1 MIEDKKVNSME
12 SKKNKFDLFD
22 YLKNHDAIVIAL
34 VTALVTITTTIL
46 NMAVYLYDK
55 AYLHYFHVDAVN
67 IKTHEGT
74 LYLIVASIIWVF
86 LIIFSTNNLSKQND
100 LYFTRLK
107 IKKYY
112 KLYLKKKTLNDQQK
126 EILIAARDKNV
137 VEDKP
142 KILRAALYFD
152 LAYAFLIFVAGLF
165 SIDYSVATWFWLL
178 IMIAFMSV
186 LIFVLLGLIFIVE
199 YIFLLFAIRKKTKQD
214 YKSDF
219 IEQEFSEP
227 NTEEDS
233 NLDEKNDRK
242 SYVKKLFSKLAFS
255 FLFLL
260 LIVSVGAYLF
270 GEYTAKNKRDFYCV
284 EHNDELYVVVY
295 DTGDTLIAQRVSD
308 DLDTIYVD
316 EQIRIS
322 AQDRKL
328 TKVKFDDLKIEDNY

>member
-100 LYFTRLK
+100 LYFRRLK
-107 IKKYY
+107 ITKYY
-112 KLYLKKKTLNDQQK
+112 KLYLKKKTLSDQQK
-126 EILIAARDKNV
+126 EILIAAQDKNV
-137 VEDKP
+137 VKDKP

-152 LAYAFLIFVAGLF
+152 LAYVFLSFVAFIFV
-165 SIDYSVATWFWLL
+165 IDYNHATLFWL
-178 IMIAFMSV
+178 IVMTTFMSV
-186 LIFVLLGLIFIVE
+186 PILIILILIFIVE
-199 YIFLLFAIRKKTKQD
+199 YTFSFLAIHKKIKQD

-219 IEQEFSEP
+219 IEQDFFEP
-227 NTEEDS
+227 NSEEDS
-233 NLDEKNDRK
+233 DGDEKNDRK
-242 SYVKKLFSKLAFS
+242 SYIKSLVSKLSFS
-255 FLFLL
+255 FLLL
-260 LIVSVGAYLF
+260 ILIVSVGAYLF
-270 GEYTAKNKRDFYCV
+270 GEYTAKNKRDFYCI
-284 EHNDELYVVVY
+284 EYNDKPYVVVY
-295 DTGDTLIAQRVSD
+295 DSGDTLIAQRLSD
-308 DLDTIYVD
+308 DLETIFAD

-328 TKVKFDDLKIEDNY
+328 TKVRFGNLEIDDNY

>member
-12 SKKNKFDLFD
+12 RKKNKFDLFD

-34 VTALVTITTTIL
+34 VTALVTMTTTIL

-100 LYFTRLK
+100 LYFRRLK
-107 IKKYY
+107 ITKYY
-112 KLYLKKKTLNDQQK
+112 KLYLKKKTLSDQQK
-126 EILIAARDKNV
+126 EILIAAQDKNV
-137 VEDKP
+137 VKDKP

-152 LAYAFLIFVAGLF
+152 LAYAFLVFVAGLF
-165 SIDYSVATWFWLL
+165 ILDYSVATWFWLL
-178 IMIAFMSV
+178 VMVAFMSIP
-186 LIFVLLGLIFIVE
+186 IFALLGLFFIVE
-199 YIFLLFAIRKKTKQD
+199 YIFSLFVIHKKFKQD
-214 YKSDF
+214 YKSDL
-219 IEQEFSEP
+219 IEQEFLECNS
-227 NTEEDS
+227 EEDS
-233 NLDEKNDRK
+233 NSDEKTDRK
-242 SYVKKLFSKLAFS
+242 SYVKKLIGKLAFS
-255 FLFLL
+255 FFFLI
-260 LIVSVGAYLF
+260 LIVSIGAYLF

-284 EHNDELYVVVY
+284 EYNDESYVVVY

-328 TKVKFDDLKIEDNY
+328 IKVKFDDLKIDDNY